1 MPPNSRHG
9 SSEATIVHIS
19 DVHVFSARSLRPHF
33 LLDKRLLGSLNALFR
48 RGRLH
53 AFDVTL
59 AALDVVRRIR
69 PDHLLVTG
77 DITTLGAEAEFR
89 RFRAALEDL
98 PLAAEN
104 ITVVPG
110 NHDAYVPSV
119 VRGRIFERVFA
130 PFLEPDAEFRAFDW
144 PLVRLRGPLAL
155 VGCRTAR
162 PCPPPLAVGTLGARH
177 LARLEAV
184 LADPRVARRCRVV
197 GLHHPPQP
205 GAGHWHNRLTD
216 AATFREILARQ
227 GADLVLHGHLHR
239 RISTSL
245 PGPRDPVAVRGV
257 GSVSVCAGPPDRLGH
272 LYLFRI
278 RGREVVDQQSWRY
291 HPIRREFLREP

>member
-1 MPPNSRHG
+1 MLASNND
-9 SSEATIVHIS
+9 EATFIHIS
-19 DVHVFSARSLRPHF
+19 DVHVFSPGSLRLHH
-33 LLDKRLLGSLNALFR
+33 LLDKRLLGGLNALFR
-48 RGRLH
+48 RRRLH
-53 AFDVTL
+53 DFDVTL
-59 AALDVVRRIR
+59 AALDVVRRTR

-98 PLAAEN
+98 PLSSEQ

-119 VRGRIFERVFA
+119 VRGRLFERVFA
-130 PFLEPDAEFRAFDW
+130 PYLETDTEFRAFEW
-144 PLVRLRGPLAL
+144 PMVRLRGPLAL
-155 VGCRTAR
+155 VGCCTAR
-162 PCPPPLAVGTLGARH
+162 PCPPPLAVGTLGAKQ

-184 LADPRVARRCRVV
+184 LADPRVTSRCRVV

-216 AATFREILARQ
+216 AAAFRKILARQ
-227 GADLVLHGHLHR
+227 GAELVLHGHLHR
-239 RISTSL
+239 RLATNL

-257 GSVSVCAGPPDRLGH
+257 GSVSVCEGPPHRLGQ
-272 LYLFRI
+272 LYVFRV
-278 RGREVVDQQSWRY
+278 RGCEVVAQESWVY
-291 HPIRREFLREP
+291 DPHRREFLPDP

>member
-1 MPPNSRHG
+1 MPPTSDR
-9 SSEATIVHIS
+9 EATFIHIS
-19 DVHVFSARSLRPHF
+19 DAHVFSARSLRPRF
-33 LLDKRLLGSLNALFR
+33 LLDKRLLGALNALLR

-59 AALDVVRRIR
+59 AALDVVRRTR

-98 PLAAEN
+98 PLPAEQ
-104 ITVVPG
+104 ITVLPG

-119 VRGRIFERVFA
+119 VMGRLFERVFA
-130 PFLEPDAEFRAFDW
+130 PYLGPDAEFRAFEW
-144 PLVRLRGPLAL
+144 PVVRLRGPLAV
-155 VGCRTAR
+155 VGCCTAR
-162 PCPPPLAVGTLGARH
+162 PCLPPLAVGTLGAQQ

-184 LADPRVARRCRVV
+184 LADPRLAKRCRVV

-216 AATFREILARQ
+216 AAAFREILARQ
-227 GADLVLHGHLHR
+227 GAELVLHGHLHR
-239 RISTSL
+239 RLSTEL

-257 GSVSVCAGPPDRLGH
+257 ASVSVYAGPPGRLGQ
-272 LYLFRI
+272 LYLFRV
-278 RGREVVDQQSWRY
+278 RGREVVAQESWSY
-291 HPIRREFLREP
+291 HPDRREFLREP